1 MKRLVIYLAVTFG
14 LTWGLLIPAGVLLGT
29 FENGEASSPVMLG
42 LIALSMF
49 FPLVGA
55 LAAVVWSALKQTS
68 LPLYIRGAVTGFF
81 AALFNTLLFMSLL
94 VMFFGSTDNLAG
106 SIAEKG
112 VIMYIITSV
121 GINAVVEMAV
131 AAVVTGAAG
140 VALKKARMI

>member
-1 MKRLVIYLAVTFG
+1 
-14 LTWGLLIPAGVLLGT
+14 
-29 FENGEASSPVMLG
+29 
-42 LIALSMF
+42 
-49 FPLVGA
+49 
-55 LAAVVWSALKQTS
+55 
-68 LPLYIRGAVTGFF
+68 
-81 AALFNTLLFMSLL
+81 MSLL

-121 GINAVVEMAV
+121 GINAVVEMIV